1 MIARLGMVLYWCGLA
16 IASLCE
22 IAAFAT
28 LAMLIANKLA
38 APDAWMGV
46 VFFAVVG
53 GLTWLAGRAAKYVLA
68 GI

>member
-22 IAAFAT
+22 IAA
-28 LAMLIANKLA
+28 LAMLAMLVANKLSA
-38 APDAWMGV
+38 SEAWMGV

>member
-22 IAAFAT
+22 LAALT
-28 LAMLIANKLA
+28 MLAMLIANKLS
-38 APDAWMGV
+38 APEAWMGV
-46 VFFAVVG
+46 VFLAVVG
-53 GLTWLAGRAAKYVLA
+53 GLTWLAGRAAKYVLT

>member
-1 MIARLGMVLYWCGLA
+1 MLARVGMVFYWCGLA

-22 IAAFAT
+22 IAAFAILVMFVT
-28 LAMLIANKLA
+28 NKLA
-38 APDAWMGV
+38 ASEAWMSA

-53 GLTWLAGRAAKYVLA
+53 FLSWLAGRAAKYVLA

>member
-1 MIARLGMVLYWCGLA
+1 VIARFGMVLYWCGLT

-22 IAAFAT
+22 IAAFAILVLSIT
-28 LAMLIANKLA
+28 NKLA
-38 APDAWMGV
+38 ASEAWMAA

-53 GLTWLAGRAAKYVLA
+53 GFFWLAGRAVKYVLA